1 MVSASARSLLV
12 GRDEQWT
19 KRWAIAAVA
28 LFFASLGY
36 FALVKELG
44 YPAFHLALGVE
55 GYVVPLVMLI
65 AVQANS
71 NDGLVL
77 SWALAFAAIS
87 GAILNYMGIG
97 LTSAPPEL
105 PELLGLAVAGG
116 LIGAAVLGTL
126 GFAIGATTRRIV
138 L

>member
-1 MVSASARSLLV
+1 MVSANTRSLLV

-19 KRWAIAAVA
+19 KRCAIAAVA

-36 FALVKELG
+36 FALVKEWG

-55 GYVVPLVMLI
+55 GYVVPLVVLV

-77 SWALAFAAIS
+77 SWALAFAAVS

-97 LTSAPPEL
+97 LTGAPPEL
-105 PELLGLAVAGG
+105 PELLGFAIVGG
-116 LIGAAVLGTL
+116 LIGAVVLGTL
-126 GFAIGATTRRIV
+126 GFVIGVTTRRIV